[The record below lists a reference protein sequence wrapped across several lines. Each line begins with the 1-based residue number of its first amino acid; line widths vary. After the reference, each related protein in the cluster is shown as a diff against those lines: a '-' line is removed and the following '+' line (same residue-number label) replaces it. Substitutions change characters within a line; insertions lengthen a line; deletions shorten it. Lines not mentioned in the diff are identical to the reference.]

1 MFRVQGLGWLLQS
14 SFTVVRIQQ
23 FLRADDPYQ
32 IRLFERVVFR
42 VSLGFGPG
50 FRVWAGLVGKSAWY
64 QQKYK
69 LFLGCWLDPLKYSWW
84 ARSHMNS
91 ARDTCPV
98 TISES
103 SFDVYFPVHCDLKLD
118 QMLYHKLHTPCLH
131 NPRNFQMALG
141 VGRLPT
147 CNPSWTAPVQ
157 LCL

>member
-1 MFRVQGLGWLLQS
+1 MIVKYLDPQGTLRDLYRKIYSTEVLLEDN
-14 SFTVVRIQQ
+14 TGKMLRTEHLVLVR
-23 FLRADDPYQ
+23 RA
-32 IRLFERVVFR
+32 R
-42 VSLGFGPG
+42 G